1 MMLTYL
7 GIALIGI
14 GVLGMVIKTAEFVR
28 GTIPDNFGSNP
39 GFGVYETMSVPW
51 WAAVSIGVGI
61 MASWR
66 VALVGFAVGL
76 LALGLFAQILGRV
89 FGR

>member
-1 MMLTYL
+1 MLTYL

-14 GVLGMVIKTAEFVR
+14 GVLGMVIKTVEFVR
-28 GTIPDNFGSNP
+28 VTIPDNFGSNP
-39 GFGVYETMSVPW
+39 GFGVYETMSFPW

-61 MASWR
+61 MASWK
-66 VALVGFAVGL
+66 VGLVGFAVGL
-76 LALGLFAQILGRV
+76 FALGLFAQLLGRV